1 MYTRHTTFPIKPDMV
16 ERATEIGERYGRI
29 LHDLPGHVSTV
40 MFVDGETFTSISTWD
55 DEQLANAVAE
65 TRNAAQ
71 RDLADLLTGAP
82 STTITRTVVHDA
94 H

>member
-1 MYTRHTTFPIKPDMV
+1 MYTRHTTFPIKPDMT
-16 ERATEIGERYGRI
+16 ERAAETGERYGKI
-29 LHDLPGHVSTV
+29 LHDLPGHVSAV
-40 MFVDGETFTSISTWD
+40 MFVDGDTPTSMSTWA
-55 DEQLANAVAE
+55 DEQLANAVAD

-71 RDLADLLTGAP
+71 RDLSDLLSGAP

>member
-1 MYTRHTTFPIKPDMV
+1 MT
-16 ERATEIGERYGRI
+16 ERAAEIGERYGKI

-40 MFVDGETFTSISTWD
+40 MFVDGDTFTSISTWD
-55 DEQLANAVAE
+55 NEQLANAVAD

-71 RDLADLLTGAP
+71 RDLSDLLSGAP
-82 STTITRTVVHDA
+82 STTITRAVVHDA